1 VSITST
7 SRSSAALVAASGG
20 RAAWSSVT
28 GSPRVPAV
36 PPFTGRQHA
45 GVSCGLGVCD
55 GAGVAGADS
64 VDGAGTTEYV
74 R

>member
-1 VSITST
+1 MTST
-7 SRSSAALVAASGG
+7 SRSSTAPVAAPGG

-28 GSPRVPAV
+28 GSPRVPAI
-36 PPFTGRQHA
+36 PPLTGRQQA
-45 GVSCGLGVCD
+45 GVSCGLGVRD